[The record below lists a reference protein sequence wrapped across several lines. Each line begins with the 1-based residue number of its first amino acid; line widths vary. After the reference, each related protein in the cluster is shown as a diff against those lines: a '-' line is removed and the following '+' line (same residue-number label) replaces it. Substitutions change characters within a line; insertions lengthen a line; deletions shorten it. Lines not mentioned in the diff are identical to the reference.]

1 MNSNITIIIFQS
13 EYYHLL
19 AEKIYKIQKE
29 LEEKRAKRKREGPN
43 PATPQM
49 LPTTPTQPSGPRPN
63 TTGPRIPGQ
72 PAQRMP
78 GSINQIQNPNR
89 FPTDSNS
96 LQQQGQCPSG
106 STESSVLRDT
116 LMAPTISGGQNGPI
130 RTNLTPM
137 PGGVSNP
144 TMPTGQDSM
153 LMQQLGIP
161 PASEPKA
168 SEISKVR
175 FLKLVKGY
183 LGLFTFIELQFKF
196 AFPCN

>member
-1 MNSNITIIIFQS
+1 MQS

-43 PATPQM
+43 PPTPQ
-49 LPTTPTQPSGPRPN
+49 LLQPNTPNQPPGPRPN
-63 TTGPRIPGQ
+63 PAGPRIPGQ
-72 PAQRMP
+72 PQRMP
-78 GSINQIQNPNR
+78 GSMNQLPPSNR

-96 LQQQGQCPSG
+96 IQQQGQVTSISGPSG

-130 RTNLTPM
+130 RNTLNNIGASGTM
-137 PGGVSNP
+137 PGVNNP
-144 TMPTGQDSM
+144 NMPTGQDSM

-168 SEISKVR
+168 SDIKMVSSITNFPNRVSRRIKLPSTSK
-175 FLKLVKGY
+175 Y
-183 LGLFTFIELQFKF
+183 NQ
-196 AFPCN
+196 

>member
-1 MNSNITIIIFQS
+1 MHSNIILIIFQS

-96 LQQQGQCPSG
+96 LQQQGQGPSG

-130 RTNLTPM
+130 RTNLTTM

-175 FLKLVKGY
+175 FLKNLGK
-183 LGLFTFIELQFKF
+183 GLFRVKF
-196 AFPCN
+196 ESPYC